1 MTEYTRLPLRKEDIL
16 NIKSQTEQA
25 CADYCKELGVGGNYW
40 DQKLF
45 TDAINNN
52 PDLIRQLRTD
62 IKLKRLK
69 YIDNFELSCICKMAL
84 LYLESI
90 TPVKEEK

>member
-1 MTEYTRLPLRKEDIL
+1 MTEYTRLPLRKEHIL
-16 NIKSQTEQA
+16 NIKIQAEQA
-25 CADYCKELGVGGNYW
+25 CAKYRKELGVGGNYW

-45 TDAINNN
+45 TDAINNE
-52 PDLIRQLRTD
+52 PDLIQQLRTD
-62 IKLKRLK
+62 IELKRLK
-69 YIDNFELSCICKMAL
+69 YIDDFELSCICEMAL